1 VVRWHARLANFSPA
15 GMRATEKVCVARKTR
30 KSFWYRS
37 APKTSF
43 NLGLCDAA
51 SFSMAI
57 FGSRTI
63 NLALQ
68 GGGAHGA
75 FTWGVLER
83 LLEEERLR
91 VEGISGTSAGAMNA
105 VVLAQGLTA
114 GGRDGAREALTNLW
128 ASVANQLSSLSP
140 VGGGLSQ
147 LSDRNGDLSPLM
159 HAFIAFSRFF
169 SPSQLNP
176 LAMNPLRNILRTQV
190 DFEMLREHCPLKLFI
205 AATQVRTGQLRLFQ
219 TRELTA
225 EMVLASACL
234 PSLHHPVEID
244 GEVYW
249 DGGYSANP
257 AVFPLAEHC
266 RARDMVVVLLHPLSR
281 PRIPKTSRDIYNRIA
296 ELGFNA
302 TFLREMRA
310 IANAKR
316 DSGLGVFFGDR
327 LTRRIRRARYYLIE
341 ASELMSEL
349 KVESQL
355 NTHTSFLGMLKEQG
369 RTHANRWLERYFRR
383 RRRSKVNLAEV
394 FC

>member
-1 VVRWHARLANFSPA
+1 MNHPNP
-15 GMRATEKVCVARKTR
+15 G
-30 KSFWYRS
+30 
-37 APKTSF
+37 TSF
-43 NLGLCDAA
+43 IMGLCDATIIP
-51 SFSMAI
+51 MAF
-57 FGSRTI
+57 FGTRTI

-83 LLEEERLR
+83 LLEEEHLR

-105 VVLAQGLTA
+105 VALAQGLTV
-114 GGRDGAREALTNLW
+114 GGRDGAREALSTLW
-128 ASVANQLSSLSP
+128 ASVADQLSPLSP
-140 VGGGLSQ
+140 ASGGLAQ

-159 HAFIAFSRFF
+159 HAFIAFTRFF

-176 LAMNPLRNILRTQV
+176 LGVNPLRNILRTQV
-190 DFEMLREHCPLKLFI
+190 DFEMLREHCALKLFI

-219 TRELTA
+219 THELTA
-225 EMVLASACL
+225 EMVLASSCL

-244 GEVYW
+244 GEIYW

-281 PRIPKTSRDIYNRIA
+281 PRIPRTSRDIYNRIT
-296 ELGFNA
+296 ELSFNA

-310 IANAKR
+310 IANAKQDR
-316 DSGLGVFFGDR
+316 RFGLFFGDR
-327 LTRRIRRARYYLIE
+327 LARRIRRARFYLIE
-341 ASELMSEL
+341 ASDLMSEL

-355 NTHTSFLGMLKEQG
+355 NTHASFLNMLKDQG
-369 RTHANRWLERYFRR
+369 RAHASRWLDTYFSR

>member
-1 VVRWHARLANFSPA
+1 
-15 GMRATEKVCVARKTR
+15 
-30 KSFWYRS
+30 
-37 APKTSF
+37 
-43 NLGLCDAA
+43 
-51 SFSMAI
+51 MAV
-57 FGSRTI
+57 FGTRTI

-75 FTWGVLER
+75 FTWGVLDR
-83 LLEEERLR
+83 LLEEARLR

-105 VVLAQGLTA
+105 VVFAHGLTA
-114 GGRDGAREALTNLW
+114 GGREGAREALARLW
-128 ASVANQLSSLSP
+128 ASVADQLSTLSP
-140 VGGGLSQ
+140 VSGGLSR
-147 LSDRNGDLSPLM
+147 LSDRNGELTPLM
-159 HAFIAFSRFF
+159 HAFIAFTRFF

-176 LAMNPLRNILRTQV
+176 LAMNPLRSILNAQV
-190 DFEMLREHCPLKLFI
+190 DFEMLRERCPLKLFI
-205 AATQVRTGQLRLFQ
+205 AATQVRTGQLRLFH

-234 PSLHHPVEID
+234 PSLHHPVEIE

-281 PRIPKTSRDIYNRIA
+281 PRIPRSSREIYNRIT
-296 ELGFNA
+296 ELSFNA

-310 IANAKR
+310 IAIARR
-316 DSGLGVFFGDR
+316 DPGFGIFFGDR
-327 LTRRIRRARYYLIE
+327 LARRIRRARFYLIE

-355 NTHTSFLGMLKEQG
+355 NTHRSFLAMLKDQG
-369 RTHANRWLERYFRR
+369 RAHASRWLETYFRR
-383 RRRSKVNLAEV
+383 RRRSRVNLAEV

>member
-1 VVRWHARLANFSPA
+1 
-15 GMRATEKVCVARKTR
+15 VARKTR
-30 KSFWYRS
+30 TAFLNPGR
-37 APKTSF
+37 PETSF
-43 NLGLCDAA
+43 NLDLCDAT
-51 SFSMAI
+51 SFAMAI
-57 FGSRTI
+57 FGGRTI

-105 VVLAQGLTA
+105 VVMAHGLTA
-114 GGRDGAREALTNLW
+114 GGREGARKALADLW

-140 VGGGLSQ
+140 VGAGLSQ
-147 LSDRNGDLSPLM
+147 LSDRNGELSPLM
-159 HAFIAFSRFF
+159 HAFMAFTRFF
-169 SPSQLNP
+169 SPSLLNP
-176 LAMNPLRNILRTQV
+176 LAMNPLRSILRAQV
-190 DFEMLREHCPLKLFI
+190 NFQMLREQCPLKLFI

-225 EMVLASACL
+225 DMVLASACL

-257 AVFPLAEHC
+257 AVFPLAQHC
-266 RARDMVVVLLHPLSR
+266 RARDMVVVLLHPLRR
-281 PRIPKTSRDIYNRIA
+281 PRIPRTSRDIYNRVA

-310 IANAKR
+310 IATAKR

-355 NTHTSFLGMLKEQG
+355 NTHATFLGMLKEHG
-369 RTHANRWLERYFRR
+369 RAHASRWLESYFRR
-383 RRRSKVNLAEV
+383 RRRSRVNLAEV

>member
-1 VVRWHARLANFSPA
+1 MGSDLRLTNSLAAGVRMTR
-15 GMRATEKVCVARKTR
+15 KVCVARKIPTGFLNR
-30 KSFWYRS
+30 TGLE
-37 APKTSF
+37 TSF
-43 NLGLCDAA
+43 NLGLCDAT
-51 SFSMAI
+51 SFAMAI

-105 VVLAQGLTA
+105 VVLAHGLTA
-114 GGRDGAREALTNLW
+114 GGRDGAREALANLW
-128 ASVANQLSSLSP
+128 SSVASQLSSLSP
-140 VGGGLSQ
+140 VGGSLSQ
-147 LSDRNGDLSPLM
+147 LSDRKGELSPLM

-176 LAMNPLRNILRTQV
+176 LAMNPLRNILRAQV
-190 DFEMLREHCPLKLFI
+190 DFEMLREQCPLRLFI

-219 TRELTA
+219 TRELTV

-234 PSLHHPVEID
+234 PSLHHPVEIE

-281 PRIPKTSRDIYNRIA
+281 PRIPRTSRDIYNRIA

-316 DSGLGVFFGDR
+316 DSTFGIFFGDR
-327 LTRRIRRARYYLIE
+327 LARRIRRARFYLIE
-341 ASELMSEL
+341 ASELMGEL

-355 NTHTSFLGMLKEQG
+355 NTHASFLRMLKEQG
-369 RTHANRWLERYFRR
+369 RAHANRWLESYFRR